1 MDTYSNSFMSH
12 CTWLCVRKST
22 LDTFRVRVYWN
33 SYVYSNKLLDRY
45 IVVEYIR
52 NIIYITFDIEVM

>member
-1 MDTYSNSFMSH
+1 MSH

-22 LDTFRVRVYWN
+22 LDIFRVRVYWN
-33 SYVYSNKLLDRY
+33 SYVYLNKLLDRY